1 MRVFV
6 QAISVLGPGLPGWEA
21 SGPILAGD
29 APYVTAELALPPIT
43 VLPPAERRRTGISVK
58 LALSVGL
65 QALEAVA
72 TPRETIA
79 TVFTSSGGDGQVI
92 HEICQSLATAER
104 DVSPTR
110 FHNSVHNASAGYW
123 GIALR
128 SHAPS
133 TSLCG
138 YDWSFAAG
146 LLEAATQCLSDR
158 KPVLLVSYDAP
169 YPEPLNG
176 ARPIVGAI
184 GVALLL
190 GPEPGSND
198 IAELEIA
205 LDATPGNICRMA
217 SAELEILRANNPT
230 GRSLPILSA
239 LAKRSSGEVIL
250 EYLDVGTITL
260 KLSFAR

>member
-6 QAISVLGPGLPGWEA
+6 QAISVLGPGLAGWGA
-21 SGPILAGD
+21 SAPILAGD
-29 APYVTAELALPPIT
+29 APYVTADLALPPIT

-72 TPRETIA
+72 MPRDTIA

-128 SHAPS
+128 SHAAS

-146 LLEAATQCLSDR
+146 LLEAAAQCLADR

-176 ARPIVGAI
+176 ARPLVGAI
-184 GVALLL
+184 GTALLL
-190 GPEPGSND
+190 GCDPSSSD

-205 LDATPGNICRMA
+205 LDAMPGEVTRMT
-217 SAELEILRANNPT
+217 SDELETLRANNPT
-230 GRSLPILSA
+230 GRALPVLSA
-239 LAKRSSGEVIL
+239 LAKGRNREVIL
-250 EYLDVGTITL
+250 EYLDVGTMKL